1 MVLSILGQGFNSPHL
16 HQNKH
21 QSTKKRITMKTS
33 KENDTKVTKDV
44 LLHSIFQEIADE
56 NIENSHGTHIDEV
69 SSTQKT
75 KLSKIREMQKKRQW
89 IFIVILL
96 ITIFYVLFYTDMG
109 STQNKKDQSE
119 SDIYTIPKANQI
131 VQIKEEPEFPDV
143 LKEEPQLPDVSKKE
157 PKKRIFIEVTDP
169 NQPIEKSPLKE
180 EGPKTEREKAKE
192 ALLMQMQ

>member
-1 MVLSILGQGFNSPHL
+1 
-16 HQNKH
+16 
-21 QSTKKRITMKTS
+21 MKNS

-56 NIENSHGTHIDEV
+56 NIENSNGTHIDNI
-69 SSTQKT
+69 SPAPKT

-89 IFIVILL
+89 ILIVILM
-96 ITIFYVLFYTDMG
+96 ITIIYVLFYTDIG

-119 SDIYTIPKANQI
+119 SDLYTIPKANQI
-131 VQIKEEPEFPDV
+131 VQIKEEPE
-143 LKEEPQLPDVSKKE
+143 LPDVSKEE